1 VPTEV
6 NHPPGPSEVVDA
18 FVGVLAE
25 ADAGVTTDAFY
36 GRLCEVICRVASMDR
51 AVLFRYDPGRRRVR
65 AAGAHGVDLDIFET
79 LNITVEEAPIARRAL
94 ESDSVVEAVPPFAAE
109 IPEPYASQLPRG
121 NLVCVPLGAAGRWI
135 GVVLCDRAG
144 GDAVSPAEGHLLW
157 TLGKTAA
164 LAATA
169 RIATA
174 QGERAHQLQQ
184 RIDMAREVHEGIVQR
199 LFGVS
204 LALDSDGRFPPEAR
218 KRAAAEIQVALTDL
232 KSVLERPLGASP
244 RPTEATLAEEVER
257 LAATTTDLEVQ
268 IVEGSTFTIPVELEP
283 LAQSVLGEAL
293 INARKHAQVRVVRIS
308 GSHDG
313 GAFVL
318 CIDNDGADSASQRGT
333 GMGLRLAAFEALQVG
348 GFIEYGK
355 RDGDMW
361 QVRLVVPLDD

>member
-1 VPTEV
+1 VASEV
-6 NHPPGPSEVVDA
+6 TSYSPFEVVDA
-18 FVGVLAE
+18 FVDVLAE
-25 ADAGVTTDAFY
+25 ADAGATTDAFY
-36 GRLCEVICRVASMDR
+36 GRLCEVICRLASMDR
-51 AVLFRYDPGRRRVR
+51 AALFRYDPGRRRVR
-65 AAGAHGVDLDIFET
+65 AAGAHRVDMALFET
-79 LNITVEEAPIARRAL
+79 LNVTVEEVPIARRAL
-94 ESDSVVEAVPPFAAE
+94 ESDTVLEASPPFSKD

-121 NLVCVPLGAAGRWI
+121 NMVCVPLGAAGRWI

-144 GDAVSPAEGHLLW
+144 GAALSSAEGHLLW

-184 RIDMAREVHEGIVQR
+184 RIDMAREVHERVMQR

-204 LALDSDGRFPPEAR
+204 LALDMDGDFAPEER
-218 KRAAAEIQVALTDL
+218 KRAAEEIQVALSDL
-232 KSVLERPLGASP
+232 KSVLERPLGRSP

-257 LAATTTDLEVQ
+257 LAVAHGEKRVEV
-268 IVEGSTFTIPVELEP
+268 VPGSTFELPVELEP

-293 INARKHAQVRVVRIS
+293 TNARKHASGSLVRIS
-308 GSHDG
+308 GTREDG
-313 GAFVL
+313 TFVL
-318 CIDNDGADSASQRGT
+318 CIDNDGAGRASPRGT

-348 GFIEYGK
+348 GFIEYGE
-355 RDGDMW
+355 RDRGVW